1 MTTMN
6 RNTFKKQLQLGL
18 NTIFGLEIKR
28 FPEQWR
34 DLYAVESSDKA
45 WEEEVL
51 VTGPGGAA
59 VKPEGRGVQ
68 YREAAEL
75 WSARYIHETVAIAMA
90 VTQEAIDDNLYMD
103 VGRKAA
109 KWMARSLQHTKE
121 IKGASIINNGF
132 SAGAFAIGDGVA
144 LFSTAH
150 PLYYGGT
157 GANTLAT
164 QADLSEAALEDML
177 ILINTM
183 VDDAGIPMVVNA
195 QRLIVPPQLDFVADR
210 LLSTPGRVSTSDND
224 INSIKHQGRIPGG
237 YRINQRFTD
246 TNGFIILTDCDDG
259 LKHFNRKSVSGGMEG
274 DFETGNMRYKKQERY
289 SFGVSNWR
297 GVVGCSGSS

>member
-18 NTIFGLEIKR
+18 NTIFGLEYKR

-34 DLYAVESSDKA
+34 DIYQVESSNKA

-75 WSARYIHETVAIAMA
+75 WSARYLHETVAIAMA
-90 VTQEAIDDNLYMD
+90 VTEEAIDDNLYMD

-109 KWMARSLQHTKE
+109 QWMARGLQHTKE

-177 ILINTM
+177 VLINTM

-195 QRLIVPPQLDFVADR
+195 QKLVVPPQLDFVADR
-210 LLSTPGRVSTSDND
+210 LLNTTGRVGTSDND

-246 TNGFIILTDCDDG
+246 TNGWIILTDCSDG
-259 LKHFNRKSVSGGMEG
+259 LKHFNRKSVKGGMEG
-274 DFETGNMRYKKQERY
+274 DFETGNMRFKKSERY

>member
-18 NTIFGLEIKR
+18 NTIFGLEYKR

-34 DLYAVESSDKA
+34 DIYQVESSSKA

-90 VTQEAIDDNLYMD
+90 VTEEAIDDNLYMD
-103 VGRKAA
+103 VGRKSAQ
-109 KWMARSLQHTKE
+109 WMARGLQHTKE
-121 IKGASIINNGF
+121 IKGAAIINNGF

-157 GANTLAT
+157 GANTLST

-177 ILINTM
+177 VLISTM

-195 QRLIVPPQLDFVADR
+195 QKLIVPPQLDFVADR
-210 LLSTPGRVSTSDND
+210 LLNTTGRPGTRDND

-237 YRINQRFTD
+237 YGINQRFTD
-246 TNGFIILTDCDDG
+246 ANGFIILTDCPDG
-259 LKHFNRKSVSGGMEG
+259 LKHFNRRSVKGGMEG
-274 DFETGNMRYKKQERY
+274 DFETGNMRYKKSERY

-297 GVVGCSGSS
+297 GAVGSSGSS